1 MIKWLIKMATSEA
14 TKRKHVER
22 EVLSISD
29 SILPDAQ
36 RGLEVVRVWASRG
49 NNLHEIERNDGT
61 RCLVSM
67 PNKFRKRIWIKR
79 GTGVQHVTFFYSFT
93 SSVQCTLYRS
103 PLFMFF
109 H

>member
-1 MIKWLIKMATSEA
+1 MATSET

-49 NNLHEIERNDGT
+49 NNLHEVERNDGT
-61 RCLVSM
+61 RCQCPTSSGSAFGL
-67 PNKFRKRIWIKR
+67 N
-79 GTGVQHVTFFYSFT
+79 GVQTYSMFLFLLL
-93 SSVQCTLYRS
+93 VLYRS
-103 PLFMFF
+103 LLFIFF